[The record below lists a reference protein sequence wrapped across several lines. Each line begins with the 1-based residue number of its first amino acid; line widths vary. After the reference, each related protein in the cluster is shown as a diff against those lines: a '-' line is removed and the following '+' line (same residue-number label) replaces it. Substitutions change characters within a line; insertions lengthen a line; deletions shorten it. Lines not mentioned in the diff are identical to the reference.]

1 MVIRMLRRS
10 FTVENPVGW
19 IALGV
24 ASLLAV
30 PAIRRTLR
38 SATVNA
44 AVGVMALGDGVK
56 RLGGGNNDGTVQT
69 DAGLPNSAANSLQTH
84 DQSETR
90 TDQSETRTDQERPWL
105 RQAVVN
111 GLASTMNATEG
122 VVKGTR
128 GWMRK
133 VRTAGSTEIGRIGA
147 DTASS
152 GGSLLPAHLLP
163 QTAGAQ
169 TRKHYSKHGA
179 PDDFA
184 VKNSQALRHFVD
196 DVAHVGAD
204 FKPDYHSLVDL
215 LKRDS
220 D

>member
-10 FTVENPVGW
+10 FTAGNPVGW

-38 SATVNA
+38 SVTVNA

-56 RLGGGNNDGTVQT
+56 RLGAGKNDGTVQT

-84 DQSETR
+84 DQIET
-90 TDQSETRTDQERPWL
+90 QTDQERPWL
-105 RQAVVN
+105 RQVVVN

-122 VVKGTR
+122 VVEGTR
-128 GWMRK
+128 GWVRK
-133 VRTAGSTEIGRIGA
+133 VRTANSTEIGKIGT
-147 DTASS
+147 DTANS
-152 GGSLLPAHLLP
+152 GRSLLPAHLLP

-169 TRKHYSKHGA
+169 TRKHFPQHGA

-184 VKNSQALRHFVD
+184 VKNSQALRQFVD

-204 FKPDYHSLVDL
+204 FKPDYHSLIDL
-215 LKRDS
+215 VKRDG

>member
-1 MVIRMLRRS
+1 MVIRMLRSS
-10 FTVENPVGW
+10 FTAGNPVGW

-24 ASLLAV
+24 ASILAV

-44 AVGVMALGDGVK
+44 AVGVMAFGDGVK
-56 RLGGGNNDGTVQT
+56 RLGGGKNDGTVQT
-69 DAGLPNSAANSLQTH
+69 DAGLPNSAANSLHTH

-90 TDQSETRTDQERPWL
+90 TDQKRPWL

-122 VVKGTR
+122 VVEGTR

-133 VRTAGSTEIGRIGA
+133 ARTAGSTEIGQMGT
-147 DTASS
+147 DTANS

-169 TRKHYSKHGA
+169 TRKHYPQHGA
-179 PDDFA
+179 PDDFS
-184 VKNSQALRHFVD
+184 VKNKNSQALRHFVD

-204 FKPDYHSLVDL
+204 FKPDYHSLVDM